1 MIEVNNL
8 TKYYNQ
14 IPAIRNLSFK
24 LHKGEIVGLLGLNG
38 SGKTTTLRILTGFLI
53 PSEGDILIG
62 NTSHFSDPI
71 EAKRMIGYL
80 PETPPLYEDLRIEDY
95 LIYVAHLK
103 GIPESEIS
111 GEVNRVLEKTN
122 LLEKR
127 NVLIGHISLG
137 YRKRTGIAQALLGNP
152 PIVVMDEPISGL
164 DPKQILDM
172 RNLIKGLKG
181 EHTVF
186 ISSHILAELH
196 KTCDRFLF
204 LHQGELKFDLT
215 RDALDAELSKFSLL
229 EINLEGKSK
238 EAISTYLKSLDSK
251 LEIKSAE
258 EDSMGF
264 TFTLRSSSE
273 KEFRNK
279 LIETI
284 NKEGLMLNTLKRQE
298 VTLEQM
304 FLTNM

>member
-1 MIEVNNL
+1 MIEVKNL

-14 IPAIRNLSFK
+14 VPAIRDLNFK
-24 LHKGEIVGLLGLNG
+24 LQKGEIVGLLGLNG

-53 PSEGDILIG
+53 PSEGEVMIENI
-62 NTSHFSDPI
+62 SHFTNPI

-80 PETPPLYEDLRIEDY
+80 PETPPLYEDLQIEDY
-95 LIYVAHLK
+95 LKYVARLK
-103 GIPESEIS
+103 GVPEMKLESEVI
-111 GEVNRVLEKTN
+111 RVLEKTN

-127 NVLIGHISLG
+127 STLIGHISLG

-172 RNLIKGLKG
+172 RNLIKGLRG

-186 ISSHILAELH
+186 ISSHILSELH

-215 RDALDAELSKFSLL
+215 REELDSELGRFALL

-238 EAISTYLKSLDSK
+238 EELVRYLKSLDSS
-251 LEIKSAE
+251 LEIISAE
-258 EDSMGF
+258 DDRMGC
-264 TFTLRSSSE
+264 TFTLKSISD
-273 KEFRNK
+273 KI
-279 LIETI
+279 LIDKILESLK
-284 NKEGLMLNTLKRQE
+284 KEGITLNTLKRQE

-304 FLTNM
+304 FLTKM

>member
-1 MIEVNNL
+1 MIEVKNL
-8 TKYYNQ
+8 TKIYNQ
-14 IPAIRNLSFK
+14 VPAIQNLNFK
-24 LHKGEIVGLLGLNG
+24 LQKGEIVGLLGLNG

-53 PSEGDILIG
+53 PSEGEVLIE
-62 NTSHFSDPI
+62 NISHFTNPI

-80 PETPPLYEDLRIEDY
+80 PETPPLYEDLQIEDY
-95 LIYVAHLK
+95 LRYVARLK
-103 GIPESEIS
+103 GIVSEKIET
-111 GEVNRVLEKTN
+111 EVHRVLEKTN
-122 LLEKR
+122 LIEKR
-127 NVLIGHISLG
+127 STLIGHISLG

-172 RNLIKGLKG
+172 RNLIKGLRG

-186 ISSHILAELH
+186 ISSHILSELH

-215 RDALDAELSKFSLL
+215 REALDLELGKFALL

-238 EAISTYLKSLDSK
+238 EDLSRYLKSLDSN
-251 LEIKSAE
+251 LEIISSE
-258 EDSMGF
+258 EDRMGC
-264 TFTLRSSSE
+264 TFTLKSSSD
-273 KEFRNK
+273 KILINK
-279 LIETI
+279 VLETI
-284 NKEGLMLNTLKRQE
+284 KIEGISLNTLKRQE

-304 FLTNM
+304 FLTKM